1 MTTVFIIII
10 AALLVVVGLQ
20 YAAHITLK
28 KKLTQMSMELARIVE
43 NESAEKLLI
52 HTDQSVVKKLLI
64 GINRLLDHNQRVIAD
79 YNRTKDSLKKM
90 TSNMSHDMR
99 TPLTVIL
106 GYVERLKH
114 DQGMTDEQ
122 REEIIGRLHSKIE
135 NIIVLLNQFFELVKL
150 ESEDYTMP
158 LSRLCMNEVCRKSV
172 LEHYELLQSKQLKVE
187 IDIPEENLY
196 MLGNETAVQRILSNL
211 ISNAIRYGSDGGLF
225 GLTLREAGDQ
235 VEIEVWDRG
244 KGIDEIHQSR
254 VFDRLYTL
262 DDARNP
268 NFQGSGIGL
277 SITKQLTEAM
287 KGTIRL
293 SSKPYE
299 KTVFTCTF
307 QRMTY

>member
-211 ISNAIRYGSDGGLF
+211 ISNAIRYGSDGGVF

>member
-1 MTTVFIIII
+1 MTAVFIIII

-211 ISNAIRYGSDGGLF
+211 ISNAIRYGSDGGVF

>member
-1 MTTVFIIII
+1 
-10 AALLVVVGLQ
+10 
-20 YAAHITLK
+20 
-28 KKLTQMSMELARIVE
+28 MSMELARIVE

-52 HTDQSVVKKLLI
+52 HTDHTVVKKLLI

-122 REEIIGRLHSKIE
+122 REEIIGRLHRKIE

-196 MLGNETAVQRILSNL
+196 MLGNETAFQRILSNL
-211 ISNAIRYGSDGGLF
+211 ISNAIRYGSDGGVF
-225 GLTLREAGDQ
+225 GLSLREAGDQ

-299 KTVFTCTF
+299 KTAFTCTF

>member
-28 KKLTQMSMELARIVE
+28 KKLTQMSMELVRIVE

-114 DQGMTDEQ
+114 DQVMTGEQ

-135 NIIVLLNQFFELVKL
+135 NIIVLLNQFFELFKL

-211 ISNAIRYGSDGGLF
+211 ISNAIRYGSDGGVF

-299 KTVFTCTF
+299 KTAFTCTF

>member
-20 YAAHITLK
+20 YAAHMTLK

-114 DQGMTDEQ
+114 DQVMTDEQ

-211 ISNAIRYGSDGGLF
+211 ISNAIRYGSDGGVF

-299 KTVFTCTF
+299 KTAFTCTF
-307 QRMTY
+307 QRMMY

>member
-52 HTDQSVVKKLLI
+52 HTDQSVIKKLLI

>member
-1 MTTVFIIII
+1 MTTILMIIIVI
-10 AALLVVVGLQ
+10 LLIIIGLQ
-20 YAAHITLK
+20 YTARRALNK
-28 KKLTQMSMELARIVE
+28 RLTHMSMELLRIIE
-43 NESAEKLLI
+43 SESAEKLLM
-52 HTDQSVVKKLLI
+52 HTDHTVVKELLI
-64 GINRLLDHNQRVIAD
+64 GVNRLLDHNQRVIAD
-79 YNRTKDSLKKM
+79 YYRTKESLKKM

-106 GYVERLKH
+106 GYVEKLKH
-114 DQGMTDEQ
+114 DQGMTEQ
-122 REEIIGRLHSKIE
+122 QRDEIIGRLHSKIE
-135 NIIVLLNQFFELVKL
+135 NVIMLLNQFFELVKL

-158 LSRLCMNEVCRKSV
+158 ISRLCINEVCRKSV
-172 LEHYELLQSKQLKVE
+172 LEHYELLQSKQLKVD
-187 IDIPEENLY
+187 IDIPEQNLY

-211 ISNAIRYGSDGGLF
+211 ISNAIHYGSDGGVF
-225 GLTLREAGDQ
+225 GLTLREVGEK

-244 KGIDEIHQSR
+244 RGIDEIHQSR

-268 NFQGSGIGL
+268 HFQGSGIGL

-293 SSKPYE
+293 SSNSFE
-299 KTVFTCTF
+299 KTAFTCTF

>member
-1 MTTVFIIII
+1 MTTVFILII

-64 GINRLLDHNQRVIAD
+64 GINRLLDHNHRVIAD

>member
-114 DQGMTDEQ
+114 DQVMTGEQ

-211 ISNAIRYGSDGGLF
+211 ISNAIRYGSDGGVF

-299 KTVFTCTF
+299 KTAFTCTF

>member
-28 KKLTQMSMELARIVE
+28 KKLTQMSMELVRIVE

-211 ISNAIRYGSDGGLF
+211 ISNAIRYGSDGGVF

-293 SSKPYE
+293 SSKSYE
-299 KTVFTCTF
+299 KTAFTCTF